1 MKRILLI
8 ILLIGII
15 FPIFTEEIF
24 AGNSASV
31 SISCVIPEIPGVNLP
46 LVEEKITDM
55 AMNNLQTESLASGP
69 LMFEKETEEIRLRQG
84 EKITVSLST
93 IYSR

>member
-1 MKRILLI
+1 MKRIVLMIVMTGVISLI
-8 ILLIGII
+8 SAG
-15 FPIFTEEIF
+15 EIF

-55 AMNNLQTESLASGP
+55 AMSNLQTESLASGP
-69 LMFEKETEEIRLRQG
+69 LMFEKETEETRLRQG